1 MGEYRCMSRKIVI
14 LTDGQTNMHAKT
26 AISVI
31 RYRREEVVAL
41 FDRETAGRTSG
52 ELLSIGGDLP
62 IVGSLE
68 DVPQADTLM
77 IGIAPPGGH
86 IPTPWRPIL
95 MDAVRR
101 GMTILSGLHDFLCE
115 DPEFTQAAAASGA
128 ALVDVRKSNERD
140 VATHDSFDERCL
152 RIHTVGN
159 ACSCGKMAVAI
170 ETQRELSRRGED
182 AKFVATGQTGIFIEG
197 DGCAV
202 DAVVA
207 DFIAGASERLV
218 LANQH
223 HEIVL
228 IEGQGTLV
236 DCRYSGVT
244 LGLLHG
250 CAPDGLIMCY
260 RMGQEKVSAMLH
272 YAMPPLAE
280 IRRFYETATS
290 FIHRCEFIG
299 IAVNGYGFSDGQ
311 TDAECERVSKE
322 LGLPAC
328 DIYRHGAGALA
339 DAVQNLKTKKLAQI
353 MR

>member
-1 MGEYRCMSRKIVI
+1 MSSKIVI

-26 AISVI
+26 AITVI
-31 RYRREEVVAL
+31 RYRRDEVVAIL
-41 FDRETAGRTSG
+41 DRETAGRTSA
-52 ELLSIGGDLP
+52 ELLSVGGDLP
-62 IVGSLE
+62 IVGSLDE
-68 DVPQADTLM
+68 VPQADTLM

-86 IPTPWRPIL
+86 IPAPWRPIL
-95 MDAVRR
+95 LDAISR
-101 GMTILSGLHDFLCE
+101 GMTILSGLHDFLSQ

-140 VATHDSFDERCL
+140 VARHDSFNERCL
-152 RIHTVGN
+152 RIQTVGS

-182 AKFVATGQTGIFIEG
+182 AKFIATGQTGIFVEG

-207 DFIAGASERLV
+207 DFIAGAAERLV

-223 HEIVL
+223 HEIVV
-228 IEGQGTLV
+228 IEGQGTLI

-260 RMGQEKVSAMLH
+260 RMGQETVNPTLH
-272 YAMPPLAE
+272 YAMPPLSE
-280 IRRFYETATS
+280 IRRFYEMAAR
-290 FIHRCEFIG
+290 FIHPCEFIG
-299 IAVNGYGFSDGQ
+299 VAVNGYGFNDEE
-311 TDAECERVSKE
+311 TADECERVSRE
-322 LGLPAC
+322 FGLPSC
-328 DIYRHGAGALA
+328 DIYRQGAGILA
-339 DAVQNLKTKKLAQI
+339 DAVQRLKIKTQ
-353 MR
+353 RNTG